1 MHRFEVL
8 ADRKAEPRALDALE
22 RAVTRMMA
30 DDANAPRDV
39 EVGESGGR
47 LLIRM
52 DLPAGS
58 VRRARR
64 RGERIFAQ
72 VWYDAFGER
81 EPRHE
86 GRVVGLGA

>member
-1 MHRFEVL
+1 MTETPL
-8 ADRKAEPRALDALE
+8 LDRALSRLDEA
-22 RAVTRMMA
+22 TRHISI
-30 DDANAPRDV
+30 DSDVIEKLKYPR
-39 EVGESGGR
+39 ETIKMR

-64 RGERIFAQ
+64 RGEQIFSQ

-81 EPRHE
+81 EPGHE
-86 GRVVGLGA
+86 GRVIGLGA